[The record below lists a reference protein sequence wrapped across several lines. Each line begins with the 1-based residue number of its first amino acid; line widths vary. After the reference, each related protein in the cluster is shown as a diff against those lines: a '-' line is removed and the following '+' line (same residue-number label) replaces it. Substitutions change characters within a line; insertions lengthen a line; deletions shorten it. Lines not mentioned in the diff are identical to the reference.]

1 MYRKIVTRHMHY
13 IQQYVVFKIK
23 TCTHI
28 YQMYRLLDVGS
39 LNLPV
44 FEKEQV
50 QVQVFAKISIVH
62 IEVYMH
68 LPFPWQYALLSPS
81 ESMKTGQHRSR

>member
-28 YQMYRLLDVGS
+28 YQMYRLLHVGS
-39 LNLPV
+39 LNL
-44 FEKEQV
+44 FEKEHV

-68 LPFPWQYALLSPS
+68 LPFPWQYALLFPS